1 MSATPGYQASLDSV
15 ALFTDLGRHV
25 LEIRGSRAFDVLNG
39 LVTNAIDSV
48 PTGQGRYAF
57 LLNPKG
63 RPIVDLRV
71 LAAPGFEKDANRE
84 STSNTQVF
92 WLDIPVDGVD
102 AVHTY
107 FTKYIPPLFAHYSS
121 PELHVLSLLGPR
133 AVECLRSVLSSLN
146 LTPTLDLGQ
155 LPQLGMTTLSLE
167 ALIVRREEIEGGGV
181 DLYIPSQE
189 LELFVPALER
199 GVHTLGGALGT
210 PTEWDIIRVEQGLP
224 IYGRE
229 LTSDRLVQEAGQ
241 DERGI
246 SFEKGCF
253 TGQEVVARIHYRGH
267 VNRVLRGLQI
277 PSDSAD
283 LHPGDMLT
291 RNGRT
296 IGSVHSVVSSPRFGH
311 LALAYIRRELEPGEH
326 VSTVDGPIQNIQ
338 ITDLPFT

>member
-25 LEIRGSRAFDVLNG
+25 LEIKGARAFDALNG

-48 PTGQGRYAF
+48 PSGQGCYAF

-63 RPIVDLRV
+63 RPVVDLRV
-71 LAAPGFEKDANRE
+71 LATPGFEKDISRE
-84 STSNTQVF
+84 STSISQVF
-92 WLDIPVDGVD
+92 WLDIPVNGVD
-102 AVHTY
+102 AIHTH
-107 FTKYIPPLFAHYSS
+107 FTKYIPPVFAHYSS
-121 PELHVLSLLGPR
+121 PELHVVSLLGPR
-133 AVECLRSVLSSLN
+133 AVECLRSVLSALK

-155 LPQLGMTTLSLE
+155 LPHLGMTTLSLE
-167 ALIVRREEIEGGGV
+167 ALIVRREKIEGDGI
-181 DLYIPSQE
+181 DLYIPSHE
-189 LELFVPALER
+189 IELFMPALEE
-199 GVHTLGGALGT
+199 GVHALGGVMGT
-210 PTEWDIIRVEQGLP
+210 PPEWDIIRVEKGLP

-229 LTSDRLVQEAGQ
+229 LTSERLVQEACQ

-267 VNRVLRGLQI
+267 VNRMLRGLQI
-277 PSDSAD
+277 PSGPPD
-283 LHPGDMLT
+283 LHSGDILT

-296 IGSVHSVVSSPRFGH
+296 IGSVHSVVSSPRFGR
-311 LALAYIRRELEPGEH
+311 LGLAYIRRELEPGEH
-326 VSTVDGPIQNIQ
+326 VSTVDQSIRNIQ